1 MNRWPRLTALI
12 LPLLAAC
19 LFLVLWLGSRK
30 EARLVEGDLTQLRKA
45 HGESESRLETVEDQ
59 NATLRKQLEA
69 NGVNPSLAPPPPRS
83 AATSSSVEAVR
94 RLALAQQQLTDTKAQ
109 LQALQQRAQQLEYT
123 TSQLQGDNKRLTSAF
138 GEAREEADSLRRLNE
153 TVEAELKSK
162 AGRADTAETLA
173 RRAQGETGEV
183 KQKLNLTASTLREL
197 DDIASRRDTYL
208 SNLQRKYRDV
218 NDQLRSL
225 AARLDRYR
233 DSSSAPNFSTDLP
246 RLQSLVQ
253 SAEED
258 LRQVQAL
265 SAEAQRLSKRLQPR

>member
-1 MNRWPRLTALI
+1 MNRWPRLTSLV

-30 EARLVEGDLTQLRKA
+30 EARMVEGELTQLRKT
-45 HGESESRLETVEDQ
+45 HGEAESRLQTMEDQ
-59 NATLRKQLEA
+59 NTTLRKQLEA
-69 NGVNPSLAPPPPRS
+69 NGVNPALPPPPDRS
-83 AATSSSVEAVR
+83 AANSSGVEAVR
-94 RLALAQQQLTDTKAQ
+94 RLALTQQQLTDTRAQ
-109 LQALQQRAQQLEYT
+109 LQALQQRGQQLE
-123 TSQLQGDNKRLTSAF
+123 SSANQLQSDNKRLTTAA
-138 GEAREEADSLRRLNE
+138 GEARDEADSLRRLNE

-162 AGRADTAETLA
+162 AARADAADALA
-173 RRAQGETGEV
+173 RRAQGEAGEV
-183 KQKLNLTASTLREL
+183 KQQLRLTASTLREL
-197 DDIASRRDTYL
+197 DDIASRRETYL

-225 AARLDRYR
+225 SARLDRYR
-233 DSSSAPNFSTDLP
+233 DTSSAPSFSTDLP

-265 SAEAQRLSKRLQPR
+265 NAQAQRLSKRLQPR